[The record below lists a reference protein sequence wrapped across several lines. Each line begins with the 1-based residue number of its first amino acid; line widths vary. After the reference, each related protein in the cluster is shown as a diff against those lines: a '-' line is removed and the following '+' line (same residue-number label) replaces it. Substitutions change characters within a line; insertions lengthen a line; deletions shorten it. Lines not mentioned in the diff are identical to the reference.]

1 MPNALDVYRAQQNA
15 AQDVHAKLTE
25 VAELVQRIRS
35 EVNALA
41 HDHDLRDVLRQ
52 EQTWLEQAERTVKEV
67 QRWRDLEAYRF
78 WPGVIYRWALA
89 AAFTL
94 LAVWAS
100 GVGYAWMDQDR
111 DHEIAALRSRL
122 EVLDF
127 IEQRVATLTPAELRQ
142 LDALIDWRMPLSAG
156 KQPVRHAPR

>member
-41 HDHDLRDVLRQ
+41 HDRDLRDVLRQ

-78 WPGVIYRWALA
+78 WPGVIYRWAFAFAFALFAIWA
-89 AAFTL
+89 AGA
-94 LAVWAS
+94 
-100 GVGYAWMDQDR
+100 GHAWVNKDR
-111 DHEIAALRSRL
+111 DQELTVLRSR
-122 EVLDF
+122 VQTLDL
-127 IEQRVATLTPAELRQ
+127 IEQRTAALTAAEQRQ
-142 LDALIDWRMPLSAG
+142 LDALMKWPTPFATKDQS
-156 KQPVRHAPR
+156 VRRSQR